1 MPKRKSHTVRAKIVR
16 EVTVHGTQ
24 EKRRVF
30 YVRKQLLCDDKG
42 RPCPTPLELGN
53 MLSEALK
60 RRDKDAVAGFCLSAL
75 NFVHNGEVPENWA
88 DEWKEHGPIPLAI

>member
-1 MPKRKSHTVRAKIVR
+1 MLKRKNQTVRAKIVR

-30 YVRKQLLCDDKG
+30 YVLKQHLYDDKG
-42 RPCPTPLELGN
+42 RPCPTPLELGH

-60 RRDKDAVAGFCLSAL
+60 RRDKEAVAGFCLSAL
-75 NFVHNGEVPENWA
+75 NFVHDGEVPDTWA
-88 DEWKEHGPIPLAI
+88 DEWKEHGVIPLAI